1 MNVIKEECDKL
12 CQKVFGLRNVVLMV
26 LYFYCGD
33 VLMLDGVVKLML
45 CYQVGKELLQEDV
58 DDIVVFLYSLNGVYM
73 LYMQDK

>member
-12 CQKVFGLRNVVLMV
+12 CQKVFGLCNVVLMV
-26 LYFYCGD
+26 LYFYRGD
-33 VLMLDGVVKLML
+33 VSMLDGVVKLML